1 MKFYYSWHFLEQ
13 IYVKRIFSLDYIAC
27 CIQYRRDISTTI
39 ELIGLRI
46 YVYY

>member
-1 MKFYYSWHFLEQ
+1 MKFYYSWHFLD
-13 IYVKRIFSLDYIAC
+13 IFMYNAFFSLDYIAC